1 MRKKK
6 QAGRQAALLLLCVFL
21 SAAAAGCGKNTK
33 ADPGQIRTEQE
44 GKTDINGKDSGQEQD
59 PSGQDGTD
67 RKEEEK
73 DPVQAQ
79 REELANDLLVDE
91 DGNPL
96 SPEDI
101 AAMDGDAGDGLP
113 SPMEEFESAGDLA
126 GATPLPIEEIT
137 ELPFEPSQT
146 IYLVYDNGMYE
157 IQYEEE
163 SGDQVSF
170 RKGEGTGDVSG
181 LTGLGLYDKE
191 ESVRAGDHDLTVYS
205 AGDLAFLA
213 TWTDG
218 TYAYSVTVDS
228 GTTAEEM
235 AKMAESVR

>member
-1 MRKKK
+1 MKKKK
-6 QAGRQAALLLLCVFL
+6 QAGRLTALVLLCVFL
-21 SAAAAGCGKNTK
+21 TAAAAGCGKNPKENPQQT
-33 ADPGQIRTEQE
+33 GTEQ
-44 GKTDINGKDSGQEQD
+44 GSKTGIAGGESGQGQVLSGEDGKDG
-59 PSGQDGTD
+59 
-67 RKEEEK
+67 EEVK

-101 AAMDGDAGDGLP
+101 AAMDGDVGDGMP
-113 SPMEEFESAGDLA
+113 SPMEEFDSAQELA
-126 GATPLPIEEIT
+126 GATALPIEEIT
-137 ELPFEPSQT
+137 ELPFEPSRT
-146 IYLVYDNGMYE
+146 LYLVYDNGMYE

-163 SGDQVSF
+163 SGNQVSF

-181 LTGLGLYDKE
+181 LTGLGFYDGE
-191 ESVRAGDHDLTVYS
+191 EPVRAGDLDLTVYS
-205 AGDLAFLA
+205 VEDQVLLA

-218 TYAYSVTVDS
+218 TYAYSIAVDA
-228 GTTAEEM
+228 GTTAEGM